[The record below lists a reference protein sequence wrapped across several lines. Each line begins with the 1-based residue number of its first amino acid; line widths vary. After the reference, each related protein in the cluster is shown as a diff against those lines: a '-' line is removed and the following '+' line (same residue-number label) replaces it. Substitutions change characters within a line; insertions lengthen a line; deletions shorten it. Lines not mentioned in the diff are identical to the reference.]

1 MLSAFR
7 FQLFQAWFFSL
18 HSDSQTMDILKNEV
32 FSKEVQIGQLTIEYA
47 VIDKDGCRV
56 TFTAKDDEHRR
67 IWRTEL
73 TDSDGNPKVYP
84 NVQEAIN
91 DANRKLK
98 SISTLKEQFSMSN
111 LSSRFQP
118 SSIKK

>member
-1 MLSAFR
+1 
-7 FQLFQAWFFSL
+7 
-18 HSDSQTMDILKNEV
+18 MDILKNEV
-32 FSKEVQIGQLTIEYA
+32 FSKEVQIGQLTIEYS

-73 TDSDGNPKVYP
+73 TDSDGNAKVYS
-84 NVQEAIN
+84 NVQEAVS

-98 SISTLKEQFSMSN
+98 SISALNDKPV
-111 LSSRFQP
+111 L
-118 SSIKK
+118 

>member
-1 MLSAFR
+1 
-7 FQLFQAWFFSL
+7 
-18 HSDSQTMDILKNEV
+18 MDILKNEV
-32 FSKEVQIGQLTIEYA
+32 FSKEVQIGQLTIEYS

-73 TDSDGNPKVYP
+73 TDSDGNAKVYP
-84 NVQEAIN
+84 NVQEAIK

-98 SISTLKEQFSMSN
+98 SISALKDEFNLTVSRSLENSN
-111 LSSRFQP
+111 R
-118 SSIKK
+118 K

>member
-1 MLSAFR
+1 
-7 FQLFQAWFFSL
+7 
-18 HSDSQTMDILKNEV
+18 MDILKNEV

-73 TDSDGNPKVYP
+73 TDAEGNPKVYQSP
-84 NVQEAIN
+84 QEAIN
-91 DANRKLK
+91 EANKKLRN
-98 SISTLKEQFSMSN
+98 ISALKNEFSLAN
-111 LSSRFQP
+111 LTSKANP
-118 SSIKK
+118 SQNKK

>member
-1 MLSAFR
+1 
-7 FQLFQAWFFSL
+7 
-18 HSDSQTMDILKNEV
+18 MDILNNEV
-32 FSKEVQIGQLTIEYA
+32 FSKEVLIGNLTIEYS

-73 TDSDGNPKVYP
+73 TDEDGNVKVYSS
-84 NVQEAIN
+84 VQDAIN

-98 SISTLKEQFSMSN
+98 NISVLKDSFIDS
-111 LSSRFQP
+111 LP
-118 SSIKK
+118 SLQQRSARKK